1 MMPLP
6 IAPLSDPRYYLAN
19 FHAALEWV
27 TARYDDL
34 LGREERD
41 FLACFAA
48 LPEAAQALL
57 VRLVMR
63 RGEHFRTSRLVY
75 PEIGDTDTALA
86 PLIASGLV
94 EADPALGVEE
104 LCRQLRLAEL
114 RQAFAEG
121 LAEAGLSRATKG
133 ELTTRLPE
141 LMPAPR
147 RYSAW
152 WPLAP
157 DRLVRLAAMP
167 ICERLRLMFFGNLRQ
182 DWSEFVLTELGHQR
196 FETVP
201 FGAESRAFRHR
212 AELDAYLALHEL
224 GERLAAG
231 EAVSDLV
238 EALSESLPEPPQNP
252 WLAAR
257 RHRLALRLGREAE
270 RQGDT
275 ELALGLYAQGGEDEA
290 LVRRLRLLER
300 LGEHRVALTLARPAL
315 AAPASE
321 AQRQALARLVP
332 RLEKRLGLAVTPP
345 PAEPAPERLTLTLP
359 RALPLTQ
366 AASGGVERAVAE
378 HLATPEAPVRYVEN
392 GLITGLFGLLCWEAI
407 FAPLPGAFFHPFQS
421 GPADLY
427 RPDFV
432 SRRRARF
439 DACLARLENGDY
451 RATIRA
457 TWAAKRGLASPFVAW
472 ELLDQEL
479 LELALASL
487 PPAHLRACFERLL
500 ADLKANRAGLPDL
513 IQCFPERGD
522 YRLIEVKGP
531 GDRLQDNQRRWL
543 AFFHDQGIPAAVC
556 QVRWQ

>member
-1 MMPLP
+1 MNSLP
-6 IAPLSDPRYYLAN
+6 IASLSDPRYYLAN
-19 FHAALEWV
+19 FRAALAWV
-27 TARYDDL
+27 AARYDDL
-34 LGREERD
+34 LGGEERH
-41 FLACFAA
+41 FLSAFAA

-63 RGEHFRTSRLVY
+63 RGEHFRTSRLGY
-75 PEIGDTDTALA
+75 AEIGDTDAALA

-94 EADPALGVEE
+94 EADPELGIEE

-114 RQAFAEG
+114 RQAFATP
-121 LAEAGLSRATKG
+121 LAEAGLGRATKA
-133 ELTTRLPE
+133 ELTARLPE
-141 LMPAPR
+141 RLGAPR
-147 RYSAW
+147 RYAAW
-152 WPLAP
+152 WPEAP

-167 ICERLRLMFFGNLRQ
+167 TCERLRLMFFGNLRQ

-201 FGAESRAFRHR
+201 FGPESRAFRH
-212 AELDAYLALHEL
+212 AEELDAYLALHRL
-224 GERLAAG
+224 GERLEAG
-231 EAVSDLV
+231 EAVSDLA
-238 EALSESLPEPPQNP
+238 EALSESLPEPAQNP
-252 WLAAR
+252 WLASR
-257 RHRLALRLGREAE
+257 RQRLALRLGREAE
-270 RQGDT
+270 RQGET
-275 ELALGLYAQGGEDEA
+275 QLALSLYAQGGEDEA

-300 LGEHRVALTLARPAL
+300 LGEHRSALTLARPAQ

-321 AQRQALARLVP
+321 AQRQALVRLVP
-332 RLEKRLGLAVTPP
+332 RLEKRLGLAVTVAPT
-345 PAEPAPERLTLTLP
+345 EPAPEPLTLTLP
-359 RALPLTQ
+359 Q
-366 AASGGVERAVAE
+366 AAGGVERAVAE

-432 SRRRARF
+432 TRRRARF
-439 DACLARLENGDY
+439 DACLARLDTGDY
-451 RATIRA
+451 REAIRA

-543 AFFHDQGIPAAVC
+543 AFFHDQGMPVVVC
-556 QVRWQ
+556 RVRWA

>member
-19 FHAALEWV
+19 FRAALDWV
-27 TARYDDL
+27 VARYDDL
-34 LGREERD
+34 LRDEERD
-41 FLACFAA
+41 FLARFAA

-63 RGEHFRTSRLVY
+63 RGEHFRTSRLEY
-75 PEIGDTDTALA
+75 AEIGDTDAALA

-94 EADPALGVEE
+94 AADPAFGVEE

-114 RQAFAEG
+114 RQALAEA
-121 LAEAGLSRATKG
+121 LAEAGLGRATKG

-152 WPLAP
+152 WPEAP
-157 DRLVRLAAMP
+157 DRLIRLTAMAT
-167 ICERLRLMFFGNLRQ
+167 CERLRLMFFGNLRQ

-201 FGAESRAFRHR
+201 FGPESRAFRYPE
-212 AELDAYLALHEL
+212 ELDAYLALHAL

-231 EAVSDLV
+231 EAVSDLAD
-238 EALSESLPEPPQNP
+238 ALSESLPPPAANP

-257 RHRLALRLGREAE
+257 RRRLALRLGREAE
-270 RQGDT
+270 RQG
-275 ELALGLYAQGGEDEA
+275 EVALALDLYAQGGEDEA

-300 LGEHRVALTLARPAL
+300 LGEHRRALDLARPCL
-315 AAPASE
+315 DAPASE
-321 AQRQALARLVP
+321 AQRQALTRLVP
-332 RLEKRLGLAVTPP
+332 RLEKRLGLMVTPSSP
-345 PAEPAPERLTLTLP
+345 EPAPEQLTLTLP
-359 RALPLTQ
+359 Q
-366 AASGGVERAVAE
+366 AAGGGVERAVAE

-392 GLITGLFGLLCWEAI
+392 GLLTGLFGLLCWEAI

-439 DACLARLENGDY
+439 DACLARLDSGDY
-451 RATIRA
+451 RQAIRA
-457 TWAAKRGLASPFVAW
+457 TWAAKHGLASPFVAW
-472 ELLDQEL
+472 ELLDREL

-513 IQCFPERGD
+513 IQCFPGRGD

-543 AFFHDQGIPAAVC
+543 AFFQERGIPAAVC
-556 QVRWQ
+556 RVRWA